1 DHLFR
6 LSLMGLQLLES
17 AEWASNRSTKNSCTL
32 KGQNPEECHNY
43 VRLLQV
49 NNERVFV
56 CGTNAFSPTCTWRG
70 LTNIAKIDSWE
81 KGIGRAPFD
90 PAHSVTSLMTKDE
103 SLFVG
108 TSLDFLGHDRAFL
121 RSRGPLGWLRTS
133 KSNPKWLSEPTF
145 ISSLELGGFV
155 YFLFTENAVEVMN
168 CGKSIYPRIGRVCKN
183 DYGGDFVLKDSWTTF
198 LKARLN
204 CSKPGNLPFYYDD
217 LQSVAY
223 LAREQLFY
231 GVFTTH
237 NMASVNA
244 SFNGYFKHQPT
255 PSSAWGPSSVAN
267 TNHFNCERSSHGD
280 HEESLLANKYQ
291 LMDLAV
297 QPLTVHPIYSLDFR
311 RMTHI
316 AVDVVSTRQSG
327 SVHVA
332 FVANDDGTIQKL
344 SILPKSSF
352 YGSSSTSVE
361 KKEPLTCLLEVL
373 QPFPA
378 NSKSK
383 ILTMKYSKET
393 NSLYLGT
400 DTRVIRIPTG
410 RCERYKTRHLCLA
423 ARDPYCGWDTN
434 ILECT
439 TAPENNPLNPSW
451 IQHVIGCPSN
461 TEPGVLVRIRHLN
474 MEEGYASA
482 LKRMKSIVILYRR
495 ALVSDFRFIWRGGTQ
510 NCHIF
515 GKFTFDFFYAEYIQL
530 PVDGG
535 WSSWSSWT
543 ECSVACGRG
552 TRKRTRTC
560 TQPAP
565 QHGGRECSSCDHQI
579 EECIGKKCSSVSAL
593 SDWTN
598 WLELNPSPIG
608 VLQRRYRVECSA
620 KMVRKGALEVIAGT
634 PFYEERTCSNN
645 GKCSEPSGHKV
656 PNSGWSEWS
665 EWSDC
670 DQLCGGGKQHRT
682 RKCRGI
688 CSGSSSEDRNCNIF
702 KCKGT
707 WSCWSEWT
715 TCSTS
720 CGSGAQERSRQCVA
734 VHDPLKPTDGCNGI
748 PNQRRPC
755 QSEPCLGEEGW
766 GPWGE
771 WTACSGT
778 EERLRKRICLSND
791 PSKCVGLDLQKMSCE
806 LFETIDTPTVLEAR
820 TNLESSDRSCIS
832 VQTFIGSCLACLALG
847 AVLGA
852 FGVYTLCLKA
862 KRVKI
867 PSSPHYISAKPNQ
880 YVSVPGSD
888 WKNGSTSVIAE
899 EEALQSPTST
909 LKKGLKNS
917 IKSAITSLPLK
928 DYDTATIKRSSHGSY
943 GNGHIRADLESDR
956 IFFS

>member
-1 DHLFR
+1 
-6 LSLMGLQLLES
+6 M
-17 AEWASNRSTKNSCTL
+17 T
-32 KGQNPEECHNY
+32 PE
-43 VRLLQV
+43 QV
-49 NNERVFV
+49 
-56 CGTNAFSPTCTWRG
+56 S
-70 LTNIAKIDSWE
+70 S
-81 KGIGRAPFD
+81 
-90 PAHSVTSLMTKDE
+90 
-103 SLFVG
+103 
-108 TSLDFLGHDRAFL
+108 
-121 RSRGPLGWLRTS
+121 LRT
-133 KSNPKWLSEPTF
+133 
-145 ISSLELGGFV
+145 
-155 YFLFTENAVEVMN
+155 
-168 CGKSIYPRIGRVCKN
+168 SIYPRIGRVCKN

-237 NMASVNA
+237 KNSLAGSAICVFSMASVNA

-311 RMTHI
+311 SFECRLVNFEVLQMGRLLFLFNKMTHI

-461 TEPGVLVRIRHLN
+461 TEPGLTEDGVPGLT
-474 MEEGYASA
+474 GQTASKVA
-482 LKRMKSIVILYRR
+482 HKTSAYVDRR
-495 ALVSDFRFIWRGGTQ
+495 QCNAPVPARGGLDCSGSDAEVT
-510 NCHIF
+510 NCTVHGGWTAWSSWSQCSATCGIAVKTRRRTCTNPTPQH
-515 GKFTFDFFYAEYIQL
+515 GGRVCVGLETNEIYCHSLPPCPQYIQL